1 VFSYASVVDGGGAG
15 ANKQCIHTC
24 GDRHVGRGGV
34 RTLVSDALC
43 AVSCCAGDA
52 GPKPDEPEAAAVSAA
67 ALAFFRNRASA
78 PRDMSAAATVQF
90 RAACDAVL
98 AQVY

>member
-1 VFSYASVVDGGGAG
+1 MNRHFLWPDSWRSLSKIPADTLTKTRSCVVHD
-15 ANKQCIHTC
+15 
-24 GDRHVGRGGV
+24 
-34 RTLVSDALC
+34 
-43 AVSCCAGDA
+43 AGDA
-52 GPKPDEPEAAAVSAA
+52 GPKPEEPEAAAVSAA

>member
-1 VFSYASVVDGGGAG
+1 
-15 ANKQCIHTC
+15 
-24 GDRHVGRGGV
+24 
-34 RTLVSDALC
+34 
-43 AVSCCAGDA
+43 
-52 GPKPDEPEAAAVSAA
+52 VSAA

-98 AQVY
+98 GHVY

>member
-1 VFSYASVVDGGGAG
+1 MAVGLCLMVAYA
-15 ANKQCIHTC
+15 CC
-24 GDRHVGRGGV
+24 
-34 RTLVSDALC
+34 LVLCC
-43 AVSCCAGDA
+43 AVLCCAGDA

-67 ALAFFRNRASA
+67 CLAFFRNRASA

>member
-1 VFSYASVVDGGGAG
+1 MPCLPTHQYSLVLVYAHPGFADAHACFMCLLCSAVEFHLD
-15 ANKQCIHTC
+15 KLC
-24 GDRHVGRGGV
+24 GMLLTGEP
-34 RTLVSDALC
+34 
-43 AVSCCAGDA
+43 
-52 GPKPDEPEAAAVSAA
+52 GPKAEDDEAAAVGAA

-98 AQVY
+98 AHVY

>member
-1 VFSYASVVDGGGAG
+1 MFAG
-15 ANKQCIHTC
+15 HAVLGVWQCC
-24 GDRHVGRGGV
+24 GRAQVHALKLSHV
-34 RTLVSDALC
+34 L
-43 AVSCCAGDA
+43 CCAGDA

>member
-1 VFSYASVVDGGGAG
+1 M
-15 ANKQCIHTC
+15 H
-24 GDRHVGRGGV
+24 
-34 RTLVSDALC
+34 C
-43 AVSCCAGDA
+43 AVLCCAGDA

>member
-1 VFSYASVVDGGGAG
+1 ML
-15 ANKQCIHTC
+15 C
-24 GDRHVGRGGV
+24 
-34 RTLVSDALC
+34 C
-43 AVSCCAGDA
+43 AVPSGDA
-52 GPKPDEPEAAAVSAA
+52 GPKPDEPEAAAVSVA

>member
-1 VFSYASVVDGGGAG
+1 MINSSNLYYTKHA
-15 ANKQCIHTC
+15 HT
-24 GDRHVGRGGV
+24 H
-34 RTLVSDALC
+34 TS
-43 AVSCCAGDA
+43 GDA